1 MITDNLFDSL
11 LVEPA
16 LQNGANK
23 LYVVSGYATSA
34 MAFHHIDNL
43 RQRDIEI
50 QVELIVGMCGQDGL
64 SISNHRGFQQLMQSD
79 FAGNFECSYLVN
91 TVPVHSKV
99 YAWFRD
105 ENPVMGFTGSANYTQ
120 KAFGNNQKEA
130 MAESDPTRGLEYF
143 RSLIGQTI
151 YCVHT
156 DAEDFVQIYNDKYF
170 ARQRREIAQQEDRNA
185 PVPTLPELVGL
196 ESVRVSLLDFR
207 HGNTLPA
214 RSGLNWGQRPEE
226 HREPNQAYIHL
237 PASIYKTAFFPPKTV
252 HFTVLTDDGR
262 SITCTR
268 AQEEYGKAIHT
279 PQNNSLIGEYFR
291 NRLGVANGAP
301 VTIED
306 LQRYG
311 RTDVDFY
318 KIDEETY
325 YMDFS
330 VPANG

>member
-11 LVEPA
+11 LVTPA
-16 LQNGANK
+16 LQSRANK
-23 LYVVSGYATSA
+23 LYIVSGYATSA

-43 RQRDIEI
+43 RQRGVEI

-64 SISNHRGFQQLMQSD
+64 SKSNHKGFQQLMQSD
-79 FAGNFECSYLVN
+79 LVGNFECSYLYK
-91 TVPVHSKV
+91 TVPVHSKI
-99 YAWFRD
+99 YAWYRD
-105 ENPVMGFTGSANYTQ
+105 NNPVSGFTGSANYTQ
-120 KAFGNNQKEA
+120 KAFGKAQREA
-130 MAESDPTRGLEYF
+130 MTESDPEEGLEYF
-143 RSLIGQTI
+143 QSLIADTI

-170 ARQRREIAQQEDRNA
+170 ARQRRELAQQGDQTI
-185 PVPTLPELVGL
+185 PSPTIPTLAGL

-207 HGNTLPA
+207 NGTTLPP

-237 PASIYKTAFFPPKTV
+237 PASIYKATFFPPKTV

-262 SITCTR
+262 VLTCTR

-279 PQNNSLIGEYFR
+279 PHNNSLIGEYFR
-291 NRLGVANGAP
+291 NRLGVANGAL

-306 LQRYG
+306 LHRYG

-330 VPANG
+330 VPTNG

>member
-1 MITDNLFDSL
+1 MVTDNLFDTL
-11 LVEPA
+11 LVDPVS
-16 LQNGANK
+16 QDGANK
-23 LYVVSGYATSA
+23 LYIVSGYATSA
-34 MAFHHIDNL
+34 MAFHHFEYL
-43 RQRDIEI
+43 KQRHLEI
-50 QVELIVGMCGQDGL
+50 QVKLIVGMCGQDGL
-64 SISNHRGFQQLMQSD
+64 SKSNHKGFQQLMQTD
-79 FAGNFECSYLVN
+79 LAGNFECSYLVN
-91 TVPVHSKV
+91 AMPVHSKV
-99 YAWFRD
+99 YIWYRD
-105 ENPVMGFTGSANYTQ
+105 DAPVCAFTGSANYTQ
-120 KAFGNNQKEA
+120 KAFGNAQGEA
-130 MAESDPTRGLEYF
+130 MATSDPQRGLTYF
-143 RSLIGQTI
+143 RQLIQNTI
-151 YCVHT
+151 YCILT

-170 ARQRREIAQQEDRNA
+170 ARQRREVQQENLEIPA
-185 PVPTLPELVGL
+185 PAIPVLAGL

-207 HGNTLPA
+207 DGTTLPT

-237 PASIYKTAFFPPKTV
+237 PASIYRTTFFPPKTV
-252 HFTVLTDDGR
+252 HFTVLTDDGKVL
-262 SITCTR
+262 ICTR

-301 VTIED
+301 VTLKD

-330 VPANG
+330 VPVNG

>member
-1 MITDNLFDSL
+1 MITGNLFDSL
-11 LVEPA
+11 LVDPV
-16 LQNGANK
+16 LQSGANK
-23 LYVVSGYATSA
+23 LFVVSGYATSA

-43 RQRDIEI
+43 RQRGAEI

-64 SISNHRGFQQLMQSD
+64 SQSNHRGFQQLMQSD
-79 FAGNFECSYLVN
+79 FVGNFECSYLIN
-91 TVPVHSKV
+91 TIPVHSKV
-99 YAWFRD
+99 YAWYKDNAPIR
-105 ENPVMGFTGSANYTQ
+105 GFTGSANYTQ
-120 KAFGNNQKEA
+120 KAFGNAQREA
-130 MAESDPTRGLEYF
+130 MAESDPVQGLEYF
-143 RSLIGQTI
+143 QSLSPKTI
-151 YCVHT
+151 YCIHT

-170 ARQRREIAQQEDRNA
+170 ARQRREIAQQEDQNVPA
-185 PVPTLPELVGL
+185 PTIPALAGL

-207 HGNTLPA
+207 NGTTLPP

-237 PASIYKTAFFPPKTV
+237 PASIYKTSFFPPKTV
-252 HFTVLTDDGR
+252 HFTVLTDDGK
-262 SITCTR
+262 ILTCTR

-279 PQNNSLIGEYFR
+279 PHNNSLIGEYFR
-291 NRLGVANGAP
+291 NRFGVANGAP
-301 VTIED
+301 VTMED

-330 VPANG
+330 VPVNG

>member
-16 LQNGANK
+16 LQAGANK
-23 LYVVSGYATSA
+23 LYIVSGYATSA

-43 RQRDIEI
+43 GEKGIGI
-50 QVELIVGMCGQDGL
+50 QVKLIVGMCGQDGL
-64 SISNHRGFQQLMQSD
+64 SISNHRGFQQLMGAD
-79 FAGNFECSYLVN
+79 FAGKFECSYLVN
-91 TVPVHSKV
+91 TIPVHSKV

-105 ENPVMGFTGSANYTQ
+105 ENPVIGFTGSANYTQ

-130 MAESDPTRGLEYF
+130 MAESSPKSGLEYF
-143 RSLIGQTI
+143 HSLIEHTI

-156 DAEDFVQIYNDKYF
+156 DAENLIQIYNDKFF
-170 ARQRREIAQQEDRNA
+170 ARQRREIAQQEDKNIPA
-185 PVPTLPELVGL
+185 PAIPELAGL

-207 HGNTLPA
+207 DPTTLPA

-237 PASIYKTAFFPPKTV
+237 PASIYRTSFFPPKTV

-262 SITCTR
+262 VLTCTR

-291 NRLGVANGAP
+291 NRLG
-301 VTIED
+301 
-306 LQRYG
+306 
-311 RTDVDFY
+311 
-318 KIDEETY
+318 
-325 YMDFS
+325 
-330 VPANG
+330 

>member
-11 LVEPA
+11 LVAPA
-16 LQNGANK
+16 LQRGANK

-34 MAFHHIDNL
+34 MAFHHIDKL
-43 RQRDIEI
+43 RQRGVEI

-64 SISNHRGFQQLMQSD
+64 SQSNHKGFQQLMQSD
-79 FAGNFECSYLVN
+79 LVGSFECSYLID
-91 TVPVHSKV
+91 TIPVHSKV
-99 YAWFRD
+99 YAWYKD
-105 ENPVMGFTGSANYTQ
+105 DNPIGGFTGSANYTQ
-120 KAFGNNQKEA
+120 KAFGNAQREA
-130 MAESDPTRGLEYF
+130 MSESDPGEGLEYF
-143 RSLIGQTI
+143 QSLISDTI

-170 ARQRREIAQQEDRNA
+170 ARQRRVIAQQGDQTVPA
-185 PVPTLPELVGL
+185 PTIPTLAGL
-196 ESVRVSLLDFR
+196 ESVRVSFLDFR
-207 HGNTLPA
+207 NGTTLPP

-237 PASIYKTAFFPPKTV
+237 PASIYRTTFFPPKTV

-262 SITCTR
+262 ILTCTR

-279 PQNNSLIGEYFR
+279 PHNNSLIGEYFR

-306 LQRYG
+306 LHRYG

-325 YMDFS
+325 YMDYS
-330 VPANG
+330 VPING